1 MSGDEKKIKE
11 IKELSKKIRLN
22 IIKMALEAGSSSAH
36 IGGAFSLAD
45 VVASLYHSF
54 INFSKNP
61 QDKNRDRFILSKGH
75 ACLVY
80 YSILK
85 EIGYLNTEDLKSFEK
100 TGSILLGHPIKNL
113 KKGIEFSTG
122 SLGMGLSIANGIALS
137 FKKKKLDN
145 RIYVV
150 MGDGELNEGSVWEA
164 LMSAAH
170 FELDNLTIIIDK
182 NGYQQTGTNDE
193 ILRMFDLE
201 KKLNSFNLHTK
212 AIDGHSIKEIYKT
225 LEKFKDIKKPCVLIA
240 NTIKGKGFSQFEHDN
255 AWHHKVLTKQTYD
268 EALIEI
274 NNQ

>member
-1 MSGDEKKIKE
+1 MSSDEKKIKE

-85 EIGYLNTEDLKSFEK
+85 EIGYLNEEDLKSFEK

-113 KKGIEFSTG
+113 QKGIEFSTG

-137 FKKKKLDN
+137 FKKKK
-145 RIYVV
+145 
-150 MGDGELNEGSVWEA
+150 
-164 LMSAAH
+164 
-170 FELDNLTIIIDK
+170 
-182 NGYQQTGTNDE
+182 
-193 ILRMFDLE
+193 
-201 KKLNSFNLHTK
+201 
-212 AIDGHSIKEIYKT
+212 
-225 LEKFKDIKKPCVLIA
+225 
-240 NTIKGKGFSQFEHDN
+240 
-255 AWHHKVLTKQTYD
+255 
-268 EALIEI
+268 
-274 NNQ
+274 